1 MARPKE
7 LGPDM
12 ERTSGDIHAETPV
25 FSCRTDWFTLV
36 LHLDSYHC
44 YWKSLLSLCLWQT
57 LFPEW
62 EKESW
67 GHDSFLFFSLRIM
80 RMGQIT
86 LNMFVINGDM
96 IESNKTRHWIGYI
109 KSHPDVLFLWELS
122 SDKILLSNLLQ
133 TAVRWYRKLRKVL
146 LAH

>member
-1 MARPKE
+1 
-7 LGPDM
+7 
-12 ERTSGDIHAETPV
+12 
-25 FSCRTDWFTLV
+25 
-36 LHLDSYHC
+36 
-44 YWKSLLSLCLWQT
+44 
-57 LFPEW
+57 
-62 EKESW
+62 
-67 GHDSFLFFSLRIM
+67 M

-133 TAVRWYRKLRKVL
+133 TAVR
-146 LAH
+146 